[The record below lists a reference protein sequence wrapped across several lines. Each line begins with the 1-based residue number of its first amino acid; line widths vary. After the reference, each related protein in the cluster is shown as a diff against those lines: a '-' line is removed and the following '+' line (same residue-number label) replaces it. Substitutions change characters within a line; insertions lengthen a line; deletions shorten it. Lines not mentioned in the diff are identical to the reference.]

1 MVKRA
6 SRELQGSDTREL
18 FGSTPTT
25 DEAMYGSQLLAD
37 PGGILIW
44 ATLTAFAAGLMRGF
58 AGFGSAML
66 MAPIFSVLMSPAH
79 MVPIVVS
86 LELPMG
92 AMLFVGSRKDVDW
105 SFVAPLSAI
114 AVLAMPLGIWL
125 LVSADTDFMTKA
137 ISTIVLAFVGVLA
150 LGWRYRG
157 PRPMPLTLG
166 IGAVS
171 GAMMATSSVGGPPVL
186 LYMLAAEHP
195 TQKIRA
201 NIVGYFFL
209 TAIFL
214 LALVLA
220 ASPTTGAAVVDA
232 MVLLPVILLGSW
244 IGSRLAGKAAD
255 QLYRRIAYVFLTG
268 AAIFGLVG

>member
-1 MVKRA
+1 
-6 SRELQGSDTREL
+6 
-18 FGSTPTT
+18 
-25 DEAMYGSQLLAD
+25 MYGSQLLAD

-44 ATLTAFAAGLMRGF
+44 AALTAFVAGLMRGF

-66 MAPIFSVLMSPAH
+66 MAPVFAVLMSPAH

-92 AMLFVGSRKDVDW
+92 AMLFLGARRQVEW
-105 SFVAPLSAI
+105 SFVAPLSGIAI
-114 AVLAMPLGIWL
+114 LAMPLGIWL
-125 LVSADTDFMTKA
+125 LVSADTNFLTKA
-137 ISTIVLAFVGVLA
+137 ISTVVLVFVGVLA

-157 PRPMPLTLG
+157 PRPLPLTLA
-166 IGAVS
+166 IGALS

-195 TQKIRA
+195 AAKIRA

-209 TAIFL
+209 TTIFL
-214 LALVLA
+214 LTFVLA
-220 ASPTTGAAVVDA
+220 ASPTAVAAVIDA
-232 MVLLPVILLGSW
+232 LVLLPVILLGSW

-255 QLYRRIAYVFLTG
+255 QLYRRIAYVFLT
-268 AAIFGLVG
+268 AAAVFGLVG

>member
-1 MVKRA
+1 
-6 SRELQGSDTREL
+6 
-18 FGSTPTT
+18 
-25 DEAMYGSQLLAD
+25 MYGSQLLAD
-37 PGGILIW
+37 PGGILVW
-44 ATLTAFAAGLMRGF
+44 AALTAFVAGLMRGF

-86 LELPMG
+86 LEFPMG
-92 AMLFVGSRKDVDW
+92 AMLFLGSRKDVEW

-157 PRPMPLTLG
+157 PRPLPLTLG

-195 TQKIRA
+195 AQKIRA

-209 TAIFL
+209 TTIFL

-220 ASPTTGAAVVDA
+220 ASPTAIAAVVDA
-232 MVLLPVILLGSW
+232 IVLLPVILLGSW
-244 IGSRLAGKAAD
+244 IGSRLSGRAAD
-255 QLYRRIAYVFLTG
+255 QIYRRIAYVFLTG
-268 AAIFGLVG
+268 AAVFGLVG